1 MYKLW
6 EMIQS
11 LRERLI
17 KLLKIKS
24 VRYFVV
30 PMLLVAAAGFLV
42 LYGLS
47 WIPVQEIDFTKKITT
62 IDSDEVPDA
71 HSQYD
76 NNDTITVQGKVYNPW
91 FSDGF
96 FVGNVDFE
104 NNDEFSRE
112 LTLST
117 SNVKIGSVLYDPSDG
132 YMYDTPIKSYIV
144 EYIKPSDVE
153 NMTQDN
159 VLRIRFNMH
168 DDDCENLYVGI
179 DHKEGTILAKEE

>member
-30 PMLLVAAAGFLV
+30 PMLLVAAAGFLI

-62 IDSDEVPDA
+62 IDSFEVPEA
-71 HSQYD
+71 HTQYD
-76 NNDTITVQGKVYNPW
+76 TNDTITVQGKVYNPW
-91 FSDGF
+91 FSGGF

-104 NNDEFSRE
+104 NNDEFSIE

-132 YMYDTPIKSYIV
+132 YMYDTPLQSYIIQ
-144 EYIKPSDVE
+144 YPSDVE
-153 NMTQDN
+153 DMTQDN

-168 DDDCENLYVGI
+168 GDDCENLYVGI

>member
-71 HSQYD
+71 HTQYD
-76 NNDTITVQGKVYNPW
+76 TNDTITVQGKVYNPW

-132 YMYDTPIKSYIV
+132 YMYDTPIQSYIV